1 MALRTIEEDFKHKVC
16 EQIALLPEGVHR
28 YRVGVPFLYEDGDHL
43 GIVLK
48 QEHGQ
53 WFLSDEGTA
62 YMRLTYDIDERDL
75 QRGTRQVIITNAL
88 TAFGVQDRDGEL
100 ILPIENEQY
109 GDALYSFIQ
118 ALLKITDVTYLTRER
133 VRSTFLEDFRVFL
146 VEHVPE
152 ERRIFNWHDPQK
164 DPEGIYPVDC
174 RVNNMPRPLFLYAL
188 SNDDRVRDTTIG
200 ILHFEQLGFSF
211 RAVAIFEDQ
220 AEINRRVLARF
231 TDVCDRQFSSLSA
244 NRDRIAEYLTR
255 AMGGET

>member
-16 EQIALLPEGVHR
+16 EQIALLAEGVQR
-28 YRVGVPFLYEDGDHL
+28 YRVVVPFVYEDGDHL

-48 QEHGQ
+48 QEDRQ
-53 WFLSDEGTA
+53 WLLSDEGNT

-88 TAFGVQDRDGEL
+88 TAFGVQDREGEL
-100 ILPIENEQY
+100 ILPIEDEQY

-118 ALLKITDVTYLTRER
+118 TLLKITDVTYLTRER
-133 VRSTFLEDFRVFL
+133 VRSTFLEDFRAFL
-146 VEHVPE
+146 IAHIPE
-152 ERRIFNWHDPQK
+152 ERRVFDWHDPQQ
-164 DPEGIYPVDC
+164 DPEGNYPVDC
-174 RVNNMPRPLFLYAL
+174 RVNNMPRPLFIYAL

-200 ILHFEQLGFSF
+200 ILHSEQLGLPF
-211 RAVAIFEDQ
+211 RAVGIFEDQ

-244 NRDRIAEYLTR
+244 NRDRIVEYLTK
-255 AMGGET
+255 AMQGET

>member
-16 EQIALLPEGVHR
+16 EQIMLLSEGVQR
-28 YRVGVPFLYEDGDHL
+28 YRVNVPFLYDDGDHL

-53 WFLSDEGTA
+53 WLLSDEGDT

-100 ILPIENEQY
+100 ILPIADEQY

-118 ALLKITDVTYLTRER
+118 ALLKITDVSYIARER
-133 VRSTFLEDFRVFL
+133 TRSTFLEDFRAFL

-152 ERRIFNWHDPQK
+152 ERCVFDWHDPQQ

-174 RVNNMPRPLFLYAL
+174 RVNNTPRPLFIYAL
-188 SNDDRVRDTTIG
+188 SNDDRVRDTTIS
-200 ILHFEQLGFSF
+200 ILHFEQLELSF
-211 RAVAIFEDQ
+211 RAVGVFEDQ
-220 AEINRRVLARF
+220 AEINRRVFARF

-244 NRDRIAEYLTR
+244 NRDRIAEYLTK
-255 AMGGET
+255 AMRGET